1 MEIILAKKN
10 EPVPGARSAVN
21 QTSWLDAAG
30 VDGVP
35 ALLWEDGERRFY
47 KVWRNGTEGTR
58 RPYLAVLPAA
68 GDPTPGSL
76 NRLAHEYELK
86 DQLDAAW
93 AVRPLE
99 LVRERGATVLVL
111 EYHDG
116 EPLDRRIARP
126 IEPDE
131 VGGFLRIAVALT
143 GAVVRLHERGLVHKD
158 IKPANILVDP
168 AGDRVWLMGFG
179 VASRLT
185 RERQAP
191 EPPELI
197 AGTLSH
203 MAPEQTGRMN
213 RSIDSRADLY
223 SLGVTLYQAVTGRLP
238 FTATTPLE
246 WVHCHIAR
254 QPVAPNERVDGIPH
268 PVSAIIMKLLAKTPE
283 DRYQT
288 AAGVERDLQRCLADW
303 DARRVIDEFPL
314 AEQDRPDR
322 LLIQERLY
330 RREAETDA
338 LLAAFEDV
346 VASGTPSLVLISGD
360 PGIGKSSLVE
370 ELHKALV
377 PSRGLFASGKFDQYK
392 RDIPYST
399 VAQAF
404 QGLVRPLLAKSDAE
418 LGSWRGALGEA
429 LGPNGQL
436 MVDLVPEL
444 KLIVGEQPP
453 VPDLPPQDA
462 QRRFQL
468 VFRRFLAVFARP
480 EHPLALFL
488 DDLQW
493 LDPATLDLLED
504 LLTHSDVRHVLLIGA
519 YRHNEV
525 ASAHPLMRT
534 LERIRN
540 AGTPVRNIVLAPLS
554 REDLSRFVADSLY
567 CDRARAAPLA
577 ELALEKTAGNPFF
590 VTQFLSALVEEGLL
604 TFDHGAARWTW
615 DPARIHAKGYT
626 DNVVDLMVGKL
637 SRLSINAQ
645 DALRQLACLGIGAE
659 LAQLTIVAENS
670 KEELHRG
677 LEEGLRA
684 GLVLRSG
691 GTYRFVHDRVQEA
704 AYSLIP
710 EAQRAEVHLRIGKLL
725 AAHTPPGKR
734 EQAVFEIVNH
744 LNRGAA
750 LITSRDEKEQ
760 LAELNLVAGRRAKAS
775 TAYLSALSYLIGG
788 SSLLSDDGWEH
799 RPDLTF
805 ALELHRAECEFLT
818 GELAAAE
825 TRLTA
830 LVSRAATSLDR
841 AAVACLRID
850 LYTMLD
856 RSDRAV
862 DVCLDYLRHLGVEWA
877 RHPTEAD
884 ARREYERMWSLLGRR
899 QIEELI
905 DLPLMSDPDSAATMN
920 VLARALSPASFT
932 DGNLLSLFLWR
943 MVNLSLE
950 HGHSDASCYAYVR
963 LGTIAGPRFGNYE
976 AGFRF
981 GRLGYDLVERR
992 GLRKLQ
998 ARTHLGFAVFVMSW
1012 ISHLRKPRDLIRQ
1025 AFEAANSIGDLTQA
1039 AYAWPNLIGN
1049 LLAAGDPL
1057 ADVQREA
1064 EQGLEYAR
1072 NAHFGLVIDL
1082 IATQLALIRTLRGST
1097 PTFGSFNDA
1106 QFDEAQVESRL
1117 SDPRLVFAAC
1127 WYWTR
1132 KLQARFLAGDYA
1144 EAVDASLNAQRLLWT
1159 SPSTLESAEAHFYGA
1174 LSHAA
1179 SCDGASPVQREEH
1192 VRALIVHHSQLI
1204 EWAKHCPDN
1213 FANRALI
1220 VGAELARIEGRVLE
1234 AERLYEEAIKAARE
1248 GEFVN
1253 TEAIA
1258 LDVAAH
1264 FYAARGFD
1272 RIATAYLQDARSA
1285 YRRWG
1290 ADGKVRQLD
1299 ERHPHLREVASRGDP
1314 TRTVE
1319 TLVEQLDL
1327 AVVLQVLSAISGET
1341 DLEKL
1346 VTTVMRLGL
1355 EYAGADR
1362 GLLILPLGGT
1372 YQVEATAGGGDDGVT
1387 VALHEAPLTAVDLS
1401 MSVFQYVL
1409 RTGET
1414 VLLNDAALGGAFSN
1428 DDYLRQHHVR
1438 SVLCMPLL
1446 EQARPVGV
1454 LYLENR
1460 LTAGAFTPARMA
1472 LLKLLV
1478 SEAAISIENARLYR
1492 DLQQREGRV
1501 RRLIDAN
1508 IIGIFIWHADGRVFD
1523 ANEEFLRIIGHSRED
1538 VAAGRLRWTDF
1549 TLPANRERDLRVLE
1563 ELKQGGT
1570 AKATEREL
1578 LRKDGTRVPVLTGGT
1593 MFEDAPNEG
1602 VAFVFDLTERRRAE
1616 QALRERERESLL
1628 ILDTIPA
1635 LVAILKPSGE
1645 VDAVNQ
1651 ELVAFCGQPLEA
1663 MKEWGTNGTVH
1674 PDDLPHMVPIFS
1686 QAIASGEPYD
1696 FEARIRRFDGVYRW
1710 LQVRGLPLRDSA
1722 GKIVR
1727 WYVLLADVDDRKRA
1741 EDAIDTARSELARVA
1756 RVMSMSAFTASIAHE
1771 VNQPLSG
1778 IITNASTCLRML
1790 NASPP
1795 NIEGARETA
1804 KRTIRDGNRAS
1815 DVITRLRAMFS
1826 KREFTLESM
1835 DLNEAMREVVAL
1847 SLSDLQRNRVALQLE
1862 LAERLPSVMG
1872 DRIQLQQVILNLLR
1886 NGSEAMAEVNDR
1898 PRQLI
1903 VRTDPER
1910 DLGVRVTVRDAGVGL
1925 DRQSLDKLF
1934 DAFYTTK
1941 PGGMGI
1947 GLSVSR
1953 SIIESHHGRL
1963 WAEPNDGPGA
1973 TFAFTLPA
1981 GV

>member
-1 MEIILAKKN
+1 
-10 EPVPGARSAVN
+10 VN

-35 ALLWEDGERRFY
+35 ALLWEEGERRFY
-47 KVWRNGTEGTR
+47 KVWRNDTEGTR
-58 RPYLAVLPAA
+58 RPHLAVVPATEH
-68 GDPTPGSL
+68 PTPGSL
-76 NRLAHEYELK
+76 DRLAHEYELK
-86 DQLDAAW
+86 DLLDGAW

-99 LVRERGATVLVL
+99 LVRGRGATALVL

-116 EPLDRRIARP
+116 TPLDRQLSRP
-126 IEPDE
+126 EMPDDI
-131 VGGFLRIAVALT
+131 GGFLRIAVGLAAAL
-143 GAVVRLHERGLVHKD
+143 VRLHERGLVHKD

-203 MAPEQTGRMN
+203 MAPEQTGRIN

-223 SLGVTLYQAVTGRLP
+223 SLGVTLYQAVTGQLP

-254 QPVAPNERVDGIPH
+254 LPVAPNERVKHIP
-268 PVSAIIMKLLAKTPE
+268 PQVSAIIMKLLAKTPE

-288 AAGVERDLQRCLADW
+288 AAGVERDLRRCFADW
-303 DARRVIDEFPL
+303 DRRRVVDEFPL

-322 LLIQERLY
+322 LLIPERLY
-330 RREAETDA
+330 GRESETDA

-346 VASGTPSLVLISGD
+346 VAGSAPSLVLVSGGA
-360 PGIGKSSLVE
+360 GIGKSSLVD

-377 PSRGLFASGKFDQYK
+377 PRRGLFASGKFDQYK

-404 QGLVRPLLAKSDAE
+404 HGLVRPLLAKSDVE

-444 KLIVGEQPP
+444 KLIIGEQAP
-453 VPDLPPQDA
+453 VPELPPQDA
-462 QRRFQL
+462 KRRFQL

-504 LLTHSDVRHVLLIGA
+504 LLTHTDVRHVLLIGA
-519 YRHNEV
+519 YRDNEV

-540 AGTPVRNIVLAPLS
+540 AGTPVRNIVLAPLA
-554 REDLSRFVADSLY
+554 REDVSRFVADSLY

-577 ELALEKTAGNPFF
+577 ELAHEKTAGNPFF
-590 VTQFLSALVEEGLL
+590 VIQFLSALVEEGLL

-615 DPARIHAKGYT
+615 DLERIHAKGYT

-637 SRLSINAQ
+637 RRLPINAQ
-645 DALRQLACLGIGAE
+645 DALRQLACRGVGGEFTL
-659 LAQLTIVAENS
+659 LTILEEDS
-670 KEELHRG
+670 REELHFG
-677 LEEGLRA
+677 LQEGLRA

-691 GTYRFVHDRVQEA
+691 DYYCFVHDRVQEA

-710 EAQRAEVHLRIGKLL
+710 EAQRAEFHLRIGRLL
-725 AAHTPPGKR
+725 AAHTAPEKR
-734 EQAVFEIVNH
+734 EEAVFEIVSQ

-750 LITSRDEKEQ
+750 LITSRDEKAR
-760 LAELNLVAGRRAKAS
+760 LAELNLIAGRRAKAS
-775 TAYLSALSYLIGG
+775 TAYVAALSYLVAG
-788 SSLLSDDGWEH
+788 SSLLSHDEWEH
-799 RPDLTF
+799 RPDLMF
-805 ALELHRAECEFLT
+805 ALELQRAECEFLT

-825 TRLTA
+825 ARLTS
-830 LVSRAATSLDR
+830 LVSRTASSLDR

-850 LYTMLD
+850 LYTTLD

-862 DVCLDYLRHLGVEWA
+862 DVCLDYLRHLGVEWT
-877 RHPTEAD
+877 RHPTEAE
-884 ARREYERMWSLLGRR
+884 ARREYERMWSLLGPR

-905 DLPLMSDPDSAATMN
+905 DLPLMSDPESVATLN
-920 VLARALSPASFT
+920 VLARVLSPASFT

-950 HGHSDASCYAYVR
+950 HGHTDASCYAYVR

-981 GRLGYDLVERR
+981 GRLGYELVERR
-992 GLRKLQ
+992 GLRKFQ
-998 ARTHLGFAVFVMSW
+998 ARTYLGFAVFIMSW
-1012 ISHLRKPRDLIRQ
+1012 IGHLRRPRDLIRQ
-1025 AFEAANSIGDLTQA
+1025 AFEAANSVGDLTQA
-1039 AYAWPNLIGN
+1039 AYAWPNLIAN

-1064 EQGLEYAR
+1064 ERGLEYAR

-1082 IATQLALIRTLRGST
+1082 IATQVALIRTLRGTT

-1106 QFDEAQVESRL
+1106 QFDEAQLEDRL

-1144 EAVDASLNAQRLLWT
+1144 AAVDASLNAQRLLWT
-1159 SPSTLESAEAHFYGA
+1159 SPSTLEWAEAHFYGA

-1179 SCDGASPVQREEH
+1179 SCDAANAVHREEH
-1192 VRALIVHHSQLI
+1192 IRAVIVHHTQLI

-1213 FANRALI
+1213 FANRALL
-1220 VGAELARIEGRVLE
+1220 VGAELARLEGRVLE

-1258 LDVAAH
+1258 LEVAAQ

-1299 ERHPHLREVASRGDP
+1299 ERHPHLREVAPRGDP

-1387 VALHEAPLTAVDLS
+1387 VALHEAPLTALDLPE
-1401 MSVFQYVL
+1401 SVFQYVL

-1414 VLLNDAALGGAFSN
+1414 VLLNDAALGGAFSS

-1460 LTAGAFTPARMA
+1460 LTAGAFTPARMV

-1492 DLQQREGRV
+1492 DLQEREARV

-1523 ANEEFLRIIGHSRED
+1523 ANEELLRIIGYSEEEL
-1538 VAAGRLRWTDF
+1538 ASGRLRWTDF
-1549 TLPANRERDLRVLE
+1549 TLLENRERDRRELE
-1563 ELKQGGT
+1563 ELRRGRGKVT
-1570 AKATEREL
+1570 ATQREL
-1578 LRKDGTRVPVLTGGT
+1578 LRKDGSRVPVLTGGT
-1593 MFEDAPNEG
+1593 MFEGVSDEG
-1602 VAFVFDLTERRRAE
+1602 VAFVVDLTELKRAE
-1616 QALRERERESLL
+1616 QALRERDRESRL
-1628 ILDTIPA
+1628 ILDTIPG
-1635 LVAILKPSGE
+1635 LVATLKPSGE

-1651 ELVAFCGQPLEA
+1651 ELVAFCGQALEA

-1674 PDDLPHMVPIFS
+1674 PDDLPHMAPIFS

-1722 GKIVR
+1722 GQIVR

-1756 RVMSMSAFTASIAHE
+1756 RVMSMSAFTASVAHE
-1771 VNQPLSG
+1771 VSQPLSG

-1790 NASPP
+1790 KASPP
-1795 NIEGARETA
+1795 NIDGARETA

-1826 KREFTLESM
+1826 KREFALESM
-1835 DLNEAMREVVAL
+1835 DLNEAMREVIAL

-1886 NGSEAMAEVNDR
+1886 NASEAMADINDR
-1898 PRQLI
+1898 PRQLVVI
-1903 VRTDPER
+1903 TEPEG
-1910 DLGVRVTVRDAGVGL
+1910 DTGVRVTVRDAGVGL

-1953 SIIESHHGRL
+1953 SIIESHHGRM
-1963 WAEPNDGPGA
+1963 WVEPNDGPGA
-1973 TFAFTLPA
+1973 TFAFSIPA
-1981 GV
+1981 RASAPPEYPG